1 MSLSVGII
9 GLPNVGKSTL
19 FNALLK
25 RRIAKVGKYP
35 FTTVGKNI
43 GVVMVPDEKLKRLA
57 GVVKGKEAKNVE
69 VRPAAIKFVDIA
81 GLVKGAHKGEGL
93 GNEFLGHIREV
104 DVICH
109 VVRVFEDPNV
119 PRVIDGVDPKRDI
132 EVVNT
137 ELILKDLET
146 AEKKRLEV
154 KGHRSEGGKKA
165 LEKLVAGLNQGK
177 MVKDLGLSEK
187 EKEIIKDLF
196 LLTEKPTICVL
207 NVSEEQVSQFPISP
221 NIPLCA
227 KLEEELFDF
236 EPKEQKEYLQAI
248 GLKELGVDQLIKKCF
263 NLLGLLTF
271 YTIAGGKIVQ
281 AWPLRRGKT
290 ALEASE
296 KVHTDMAKGFIKAEV
311 AGFKDLVEAGSWP
324 EAEKLGKVRIEG
336 RDYIMRDGEVV
347 EFRFA

>member
-1 MSLSVGII
+1 MSVFLSVGIV

-35 FTTVGKNI
+35 FTTVGKNT
-43 GVVMVPDEKLKRLA
+43 GVVMVPDERLKRLA
-57 GVVKGKEAKNVE
+57 EVVKGKEAKNVE

-137 ELILKDLET
+137 ELILKDLEGLE
-146 AEKKRLEV
+146 ARSKKLEAR
-154 KGHRSEGGKKA
+154 KDII
-165 LEKLVAGLNQGK
+165 EKLVAGLNQGK

-221 NIPLCA
+221 NISLCA

-336 RDYIMRDGEVV
+336 RDYVMRDGEVV

>member
-1 MSLSVGII
+1 MALSVGIV

-25 RRIAKVGKYP
+25 RKIAKVGKYP
-35 FTTVGKNI
+35 FTTVGKNT
-43 GVVMVPDEKLKRLA
+43 GVVMVPDERLKRLA
-57 GVVKGKEAKNVE
+57 GVIKGKEAKNVE
-69 VRPAAIKFVDIA
+69 IRPAAIKFVDIA

-137 ELILKDLET
+137 ELILKDLEGLE
-146 AEKKRLEV
+146 ARSKKLEAR
-154 KGHRSEGGKKA
+154 KDII
-165 LEKLVAGLNQGK
+165 EKLVAGLNQGK

-221 NIPLCA
+221 NISLCA

-311 AGFKDLVEAGSWP
+311 AGFKNLIEAGSWP

-336 RDYIMRDGEVV
+336 RDYVMRDGEVV

>member
-1 MSLSVGII
+1 
-9 GLPNVGKSTL
+9 
-19 FNALLK
+19 
-25 RRIAKVGKYP
+25 
-35 FTTVGKNI
+35 
-43 GVVMVPDEKLKRLA
+43 MVPDERLKRLA
-57 GVVKGKEAKNVE
+57 GVIKGKEAKNVE
-69 VRPAAIKFVDIA
+69 IRPAAIKFVDIA

-137 ELILKDLET
+137 ELILKDLEGLE
-146 AEKKRLEV
+146 ARSKKLEAR
-154 KGHRSEGGKKA
+154 KDII
-165 LEKLVAGLNQGK
+165 EKLVAGLNQGK

-221 NIPLCA
+221 NISLCA

-311 AGFKDLVEAGSWP
+311 AGFKNLIEAGSWP

-336 RDYIMRDGEVV
+336 RDYVMRDGEVV